1 MASTGSAAEGVEGAE
16 ELMAAGAAGSDEELV
31 DAGSAGS
38 AGSDEELVDAGSAG
52 AAAADEDV
60 EEVIA
65 PFSATVRS
73 LTSKLL
79 DD

>member
-1 MASTGSAAEGVEGAE
+1 MASTGSAAEAAGDAEFVE
-16 ELMAAGAAGSDEELV
+16 ELVAAGAAAAAGAAGADEELV
-31 DAGSAGS
+31 DAGSAG
-38 AGSDEELVDAGSAG
+38 AAG